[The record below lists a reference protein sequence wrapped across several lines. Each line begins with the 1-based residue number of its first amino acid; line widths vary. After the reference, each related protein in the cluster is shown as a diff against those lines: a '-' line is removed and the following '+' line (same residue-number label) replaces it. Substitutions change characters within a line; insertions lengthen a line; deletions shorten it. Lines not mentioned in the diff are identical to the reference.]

1 MSSPQWRF
9 ADFRLDPANACLWR
23 GTQPLA
29 LTPKAFE
36 VLHYLVSHPDRVV
49 SKDELLDAVWPE
61 TAISDA
67 VVRIAIGEVRRTL
80 GDAAQA
86 PCFIATVHRRGYRF
100 LAPVT
105 PAGPPDAVSSPPPAV
120 APGSTLP
127 AQRAEMARPLIGREA
142 VLARLHAVWAQARQ
156 GQRQGLFLTGEPGI
170 GKTTAVEACAAQA
183 RQDPAVW
190 VATGQCIEHYGP
202 GEPYLPILEALG
214 QLCRGP
220 AGVRLGP
227 VLRQQAPTWLVQMP
241 WLLTPADREHL
252 QQELHGSTRERM
264 LRECAELVETLTAE
278 TPLLL
283 VLEDLHWSDHATLD
297 LLALLARRRAPA
309 RFLLL
314 GTFRPVE
321 TIVHSH
327 PLRPVV
333 QALQRE
339 GHVTVLPLAPLQ
351 AEAVTAYLN
360 VRFPA
365 HRLPTSLVPWL
376 LTHTDGNPLFLVTMV
391 AALVERGV
399 LAELAGHWRL
409 QRPLDAVELGVPEG
423 IRFLLEQ
430 QIERLPAALQQVLE
444 VASVAGVSLAVAG
457 VAAGLEASLAQM
469 ETQCEALARYDIL
482 QPVGL
487 AHWPDGTVTTH
498 YTFTHALYQQ
508 VAYERIGVGRR
519 MQLHHRLGLRLE
531 AAYGPRGR
539 EVAAELAAHF
549 GRGQDA
555 RQAVHYLHQAAENA
569 AQRYAPHEVT
579 TLLNRALTL
588 LRELPESPERAQQEL
603 DIQVTLGPAWMA
615 TRGYAA
621 PEVEQTYARARALC
635 QQVGETPQLFPVLRG
650 LCQFYRNNGAFLTAR
665 ELGEQLVHL
674 AQREASPTLC
684 LEAHE
689 ELGATLYHLG
699 EFAAAWIYLE
709 QGIALIDPMV
719 QRAQVLRDDVVPGV
733 RCLVYASLT
742 LWCLGYPT
750 QAMQRGQE
758 ALVLARDLAHLPSL
772 ALVQHFVAFLHYYRR
787 DAPALQ
793 AQAEAL
799 LALATAQ
806 GFPLWAGFGTL
817 WEGWAM
823 AVQGQSEAG
832 LARMHQGVGATLALR
847 QTGSSPARLLL
858 LAEAAAHAGQVDE
871 GLRFLAEALTEF
883 EVVGRGNLLAETY
896 RLQGELLLRQS
907 VPHVVQA
914 EACFQQAL
922 TIARHQQARSWEL
935 RVATSLA
942 RLWQQQGQRAAAR
955 ELLAPIYDWFTE
967 GFDTADLRDAQTL
980 LSTLA
985 TEP

>member
-1 MSSPQWRF
+1 MSSPQWHF

-23 GTQPLA
+23 GTQSLA

-36 VLHYLVSHPDRVV
+36 VLHYLVSHPDRLV

-67 VVRIAIGEVRRTL
+67 VVRIAIGEVRRVL
-80 GDAAQA
+80 GDTAQA
-86 PCFIATVHRRGYRF
+86 PRFIATVYRRGYRF

-105 PAGPPDAVSSPPPAV
+105 HADPPDAASAPSPAV
-120 APGSTLP
+120 APEPTLP
-127 AQRAEMARPLIGREA
+127 YRLSEVARPLVGREA

-156 GQRQGLFLTGEPGI
+156 GQRQVLFLTGEPGI
-170 GKTTAVEACAAQA
+170 GKTAVVEAFVAHV

-190 VATGQCIEHYGP
+190 VAAGQCIEHYGP

-220 AGVRLGP
+220 AGAHLGP
-227 VLRQQAPTWLVQMP
+227 GLRQQAPTWLVQMP
-241 WLLTPADREHL
+241 WLLTQADREHL
-252 QQELHGSTRERM
+252 HQELQGSTRERM
-264 LRECAELVETLTAE
+264 LREFAELIETLTAVI
-278 TPLLL
+278 PLLL

-339 GHVTVLPLAPLQ
+339 GQVATLPLAPLQ
-351 AEAVTAYLN
+351 AEAVTAYLT

-365 HRLPTSLVPWL
+365 HRLPASLVPWL

-399 LAELAGHWRL
+399 LAEHAGHWRL
-409 QRPLDAVELGVPEG
+409 QRPLDAAELGVPEG
-423 IRFLLEQ
+423 IRSLLEQ
-430 QIERLPAALQQVLE
+430 QIERLPADLQQVLE
-444 VASVAGVSLAVAG
+444 VASVVGVTFAVAG
-457 VAAGLEASLAQM
+457 VAAGLEAPTAQI
-469 ETQCEALARYDIL
+469 ETQCETLARYHLVQQI
-482 QPVGL
+482 GL
-487 AHWPDGTVTTH
+487 AHWPDETVTTH
-498 YTFTHALYQQ
+498 YAFTHALYQQ

-519 MQLHHRLGLRLE
+519 LQLHHRLGDRLE
-531 AAYGPRGR
+531 AAYGTRVR

-555 RQAVHYLHQAAENA
+555 WRAVHYLHQAAENA

-579 TLLNRALTL
+579 TLLTRSLAL

-603 DIQVTLGPAWMA
+603 DIHVLLGPALMA

-674 AQREASPTLC
+674 AQREALPTLC

-742 LWCLGYPT
+742 LWCLGYPI

-758 ALVLARDLAHLPSL
+758 ALTLTRDLAHLPSL

-787 DAPALQ
+787 DVPALQ
-793 AQAEAL
+793 AQAETL
-799 LALATAQ
+799 LTLATAHD
-806 GFPLWAGFGTL
+806 FPLWAGFSTL

-858 LAEAAAHAGQVDE
+858 LAEAGAHAGQVDE
-871 GLRFLAEALTEF
+871 GLRFLAEALTAF
-883 EVVGRGNLLAETY
+883 EAVGRGNLLAETY
-896 RLQGELLLRQS
+896 RLQGELLLCQS
-907 VPHVVQA
+907 VSNVVQA

-922 TIARHQQARSWEL
+922 SIARRQQARSWEL

-942 RLWQQQGQRAAAR
+942 RLWQQQGKRTEAYD
-955 ELLAPIYDWFTE
+955 LLAPVYDWFTE
-967 GFDTADLRDAQTL
+967 GFDTVDLLDAHAL